1 MTLTLALG
9 LVFATQ
15 APVAA
20 TAPELQP
27 DQTTDAAY
35 GELAAGRTAEA
46 ITLIEEAR
54 AKDSANPALLINLGT
69 AYAQQGRF
77 DEARLAYR
85 AAIAANDSVFLET
98 SSGKWVEARTLARIA
113 LNRLDGS
120 GTLAM
125 R

>member
-1 MTLTLALG
+1 MTLTFALG

-27 DQTTDAAY
+27 DQAADAAY
-35 GELAAGRTAEA
+35 AELAAGRTAEA
-46 ITLIEEAR
+46 IAHIEEAR
-54 AKDSANPALLINLGT
+54 ANGSANPALLINLGT

-77 DEARLAYR
+77 DEAREAYR
-85 AAIAANDSVFLET
+85 AAIAADDAMFLET
-98 SSGKWVEARTLARIA
+98 ADGKWVESRTLARIA
-113 LNRLDGS
+113 LGRLDGS
-120 GTLAM
+120 ETLAM

>member
-27 DQTTDAAY
+27 DRAADAAY
-35 GELAAGRTAEA
+35 SELAAGRTAEA
-46 ITLIEEAR
+46 IARIEEAR
-54 AKDSANPALLINLGT
+54 ANGSSPAQLINLGT
-69 AYAQQGRF
+69 AYAQQGQF
-77 DEARLAYR
+77 DRAREAYR
-85 AAIAANDSVFLET
+85 AAIAADDTVFLET
-98 SSGKWVEARTLARIA
+98 ADGKWVESRTLARIA
-113 LNRLDGS
+113 LDRLDGS
-120 GTLAM
+120 STLAM